1 MSPLK
6 VNDYYRFLIVSATNA
21 LFFIV
26 LLTLLMFFIEIAF
39 ELNDGGSLKLFLTS
53 EFIVSFI
60 LHELMITFY
69 FVVFLLVF
77 LIRLLIIKL
86 ENNSNRPK

>member
-1 MSPLK
+1 MSTIK
-6 VNDYYRFLIVSATNA
+6 VNDYYRLLMVSAKNA
-21 LFFIV
+21 LCFIV
-26 LLTLLMFFIEIAF
+26 PLTLSMFFIEIAF
-39 ELNDGGSLKLFLTS
+39 EFNDGGPLGLFFTS

-60 LHELMITFY
+60 LHELMIIFY

-86 ENNSNRPK
+86 ENNSNRYK